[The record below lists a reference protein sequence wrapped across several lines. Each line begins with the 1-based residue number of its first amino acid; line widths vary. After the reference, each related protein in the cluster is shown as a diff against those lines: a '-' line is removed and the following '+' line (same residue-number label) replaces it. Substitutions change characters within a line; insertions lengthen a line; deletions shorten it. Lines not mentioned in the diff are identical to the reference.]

1 MTTSRPTHQMP
12 FTRIELCVLSLV
24 DGHLSVLQGRRESE
38 PAKGSWALPGGVLR
52 IDMDTSLESAAHR
65 VALERLGLDLPYLR
79 QQCTVGGPHRDPR
92 APWAVSIVY
101 RALVPMESMS
111 PTAGKRLEALRWVKV
126 EAAIADKKL
135 AFDHQ
140 AIVGNAVSDLRKEVD
155 RLELPFEYLPN
166 VFTLGELQQFCE
178 VILGR
183 EVDKSSFRRRLD
195 DRQCVLPVDGEYRRG
210 ANRPAQLYRR
220 R

>member
-1 MTTSRPTHQMP
+1 MP
-12 FTRIELCVLSLV
+12 FTRIELCVLSVV
-24 DGHLSVLQGRRESE
+24 DGHLSVLQGRREAE

-52 IDMDTSLESAAHR
+52 IDIDSSLEAAAQR
-65 VALERLGLDLPYLR
+65 VAEERIGGGLPYLR

-92 APWAVSIVY
+92 APWSISIVY
-101 RALVPMESMS
+101 RALVPIEAMS
-111 PTAGKRLEALRWVKV
+111 PKAGKRLEALRWVKV
-126 EAAIADKKL
+126 EAAAADQKL

-140 AIVGNAVSDLRKEVD
+140 SIIRSAVSDLRSEIA
-155 RLELPFEYLPN
+155 RLDLPFEYLPE

-178 VILGR
+178 IILDHGL
-183 EVDKSSFRRRLD
+183 DKSSFRRRLE
-195 DRQCVLPVDGEYRRG
+195 DRKCVASLDGEYRRG